1 MNRILT
7 SIMALAF
14 CASLGTIASASKMHH
29 NGMHRGTTMGMHG
42 CKRGQMWV
50 KPYMRKGKMVSGYCR
65 AK

>member
-14 CASLGTIASASKMHH
+14 CASLGSVAMASKMNNEGLHK
-29 NGMHRGTTMGMHG
+29 GTTMRMHG
-42 CKRGQMWV
+42 CKKGQMWV